1 METSKVAIG
10 PIKSH
15 YAMKTHAAGT
25 VKPDIN
31 PSVDTNTT
39 LQKGVQFSY
48 DKTTHST
55 VVQVVQDGDVI
66 ETIPPSEILSFLKAW
81 EQNVDKLLDTEI

>member
-1 METSKVAIG
+1 MDTPKVAIG
-10 PIKSH
+10 PISSD
-15 YAMKTHAAGT
+15 YAIKAHTTGT
-25 VKPDIN
+25 VKPGTN

-66 ETIPPSEILSFLKAW
+66 ETIPPEEILNFLRAW
-81 EQNVDKLLDTEI
+81 EQNVDKLLDAEI